1 MSKNEETLLEALD
14 RAAANLVRV
23 RELIEARLAV
33 AEKKAAEQ
41 KAES

>member
-1 MSKNEETLLEALD
+1 MAKKDESLLEALD

-23 RELIEARLAV
+23 RELIEARIAA
-33 AEKKAAEQ
+33 AEKTAAEQ